1 MPRAI
6 ILAGG
11 DEFRSNC
18 VEMDSQ
24 ILRATEVEAPR
35 VLIVPTAAVTGP
47 QKAASDGVRHF
58 SQLGADASALMVL
71 DEKHANDEELIA
83 PVSEASVVYFTGGSP
98 DHLLGALR
106 GSALFSHLKEMLGK
120 GMVLGGS
127 SAGAMVLGSMMRRP
141 SSRGWVEGLGV
152 AEGVGVLPHHER
164 SDPSTV
170 AAELARSAPADLKVL
185 GIDAQTCCFGAPGSW
200 KVLGS
205 GKVTAYDKGS
215 WTTFSAGESLP
226 TSF

>member
-24 ILRATEVEAPR
+24 ILQSTEVETPR

-71 DEKHANDEELIA
+71 DEKHANDEELIG
-83 PVSEASVVYFTGGSP
+83 PVSQASVVYFTGGSP
-98 DHLLGALR
+98 EHLIGALR
-106 GSALFSHLKEMLGK
+106 GSALFGRLEDMLSK

-127 SAGAMVLGSMMRRP
+127 SAGAMVLGSMMRGP
-141 SSRGWVEGLGV
+141 SRREWVAGLGV
-152 AEGVGVLPHHER
+152 AEGLGVLPHHER

-170 AAELARSAPADLKVL
+170 AGELARSAPTGLKVL
-185 GIDAQTCCFGAPGSW
+185 GIDAQTCCFGLPGSW

-205 GKVTAYDKGS
+205 GKVTAYGDGS

-226 TSF
+226 PSF